1 MKIYWLFALLPCL
14 FTLLGTAWAADPG
27 ADSASKSQTDKPS
40 KGLLTLT
47 SRAEI
52 KSLGKRE
59 VRVAFKKETMPSL
72 GNLQYTKEGI
82 TWVPAQ
88 AAPVKLPHKLST
100 LVAANGRTV
109 LQYGDSTNRQ
119 HPAKID
125 LFFIDEHGIEKGRVL
140 ERYGPQTNIVMAE
153 DGYVAVAGSLFADT
167 KHTEIGLYTATGEK
181 RFQTQ
186 LTEGRRANIAVPTPQ
201 GQRVAVFTTDTK
213 DYLANHHLEIFD
225 GNGKKVAE
233 QQGLGILQKA
243 VSVANGS
250 MFFVQ
255 AKRRFGLVNANDGS
269 LLWTRNEVL
278 RLISPHGAAT
288 DPQGKTLF
296 LAAAEWD
303 GIPKARYKWRI
314 EVRDVATGNEIAKFM
329 LPDTYP
335 SNMGRVFLNVT
346 SEQIEL
352 LAGDERIVLD
362 WRRP

>member
-1 MKIYWLFALLPCL
+1 MKKYWLIALVPYL
-14 FTLLGTAWAADPG
+14 FTLPVTTWAADSS
-27 ADSASKSQTDKPS
+27 AASASKSQKDKTL
-40 KGLLTLT
+40 KGSLTLT

-52 KSLGKRE
+52 KSLGTRE
-59 VRVAFKKETMPSL
+59 VRVTFK
-72 GNLQYTKEGI
+72 KEGI
-82 TWVPAQ
+82 TSLGILQYSKEGINWVPAQ

-100 LVAANGRTV
+100 LVAANGRAV

-125 LFFIDEHGIEKGRVL
+125 LFFIDENGVEMGRVL
-140 ERYGPQTNIVMAE
+140 DRYGPQTNIVMAE
-153 DGYVAVAGSLFADT
+153 DGHVAVAGSLFSDA
-167 KHTEIGLYTATGEK
+167 KRTEIGLYTATGEK
-181 RFQTQ
+181 RFQVQ
-186 LTEGRRANIAVPTPQ
+186 LAEGRRANIAVATSQ

-213 DYLANHHLEIFD
+213 DYLANHRLEIFD
-225 GNGKKVAE
+225 GSGKKIAE

-243 VSVANGS
+243 VAVANGS

-255 AKRRFGLVNANDGS
+255 AKRRFGLVNSNDGS

-303 GIPKARYKWRI
+303 GMPKARYKWRI
-314 EVRDVATGNEIAKFM
+314 EVRDVATGNEFARFV
-329 LPDTYP
+329 LPDTFP
-335 SNMGRVFLNVT
+335 SNEGRVFLNVT

-352 LAGDERIVLD
+352 LSGDERIVLD